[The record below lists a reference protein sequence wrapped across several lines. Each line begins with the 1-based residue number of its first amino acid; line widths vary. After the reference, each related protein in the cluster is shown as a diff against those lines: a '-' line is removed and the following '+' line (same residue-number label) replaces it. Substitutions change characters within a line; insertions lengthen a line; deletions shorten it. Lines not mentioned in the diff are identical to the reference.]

1 MRAQCLLPETKSN
14 SKKILLLI
22 NFLVVWS
29 LDRQQMRKV
38 PPHSAIKINRIS
50 KMRATSHHQIT
61 FHRKGMGNGRKRNT
75 QGSLRVSKY
84 LARIGSK
91 YKITSEHVLV
101 RRLGPT
107 RRNFSESYKGKRN
120 SRSCWSSTS
129 SLWKRRRLRRGQ
141 RILKRVLLPRI
152 LWNLKR
158 LRLTQRTCMGWKRM
172 S

>member
-1 MRAQCLLPETKSN
+1 MRAQCLLPVTKSN
-14 SKKILLLI
+14 SRKILLLI

-38 PPHSAIKINRIS
+38 PPHTAIKINLIS

-101 RRLGPT
+101 RRLGLM
-107 RRNFSESYKGKRN
+107 RRNFLESYKGKKN
-120 SRSCWSSTS
+120 SRSC
-129 SLWKRRRLRRGQ
+129 
-141 RILKRVLLPRI
+141 
-152 LWNLKR
+152 
-158 LRLTQRTCMGWKRM
+158 
-172 S
+172 